1 MDDWLFIGRKV
12 LCEAKKGVCDCFIG
26 IGDCDL
32 GLVWIFFRNGW
43 GGYSNIRVGG
53 SSIFQNHPPIYYV
66 DPLNPCRSKPPAL
79 LLDFSQAAL
88 QLILSQFLIV
98 FHLIFE
104 LDS

>member
-32 GLVWIFFRNGW
+32 GLMGIFFMNGW

-53 SSIFQNHPPIYYV
+53 SSIF
-66 DPLNPCRSKPPAL
+66 
-79 LLDFSQAAL
+79 
-88 QLILSQFLIV
+88 
-98 FHLIFE
+98 
-104 LDS
+104 